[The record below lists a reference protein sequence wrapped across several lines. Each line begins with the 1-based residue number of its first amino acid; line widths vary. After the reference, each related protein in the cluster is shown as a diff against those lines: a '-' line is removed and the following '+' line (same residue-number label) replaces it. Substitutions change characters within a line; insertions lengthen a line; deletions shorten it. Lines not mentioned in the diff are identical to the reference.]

1 MELLPPLDLCL
12 LDFECFLES
21 NEHWS
26 YSDKSA
32 EHEIWQLEYC
42 ESEIQIDC
50 DSLQR
55 VFSSWGTMEGGE
67 VVEARR
73 SHSEMGA

>member
-1 MELLPPLDLCL
+1 MR
-12 LDFECFLES
+12 
-21 NEHWS
+21 
-26 YSDKSA
+26 
-32 EHEIWQLEYC
+32 QLVYC

-55 VFSSWGTMEGGE
+55 VFSNWSTMEGGE

-73 SHSEMGA
+73 SHSEMGEETFVIINLR